1 MLLTAVG
8 PSASPPHQVAP
19 NWMSEAERREPPQ
32 PLSTKRGGE
41 GSSEEGRRESS
52 RDSLVS

>member
-19 NWMSEAERREPPQ
+19 NWMSEAERREP
-32 PLSTKRGGE
+32 TIDKKGGGRGQERG
-41 GSSEEGRRESS
+41 GRRESS